1 MKTTA
6 AYSRLRLVVVLLG
19 LAFASTCLTLDGYA
33 GEKQGSRYYLVG
45 VGPGD
50 PDLLTL
56 RAIKVIDK
64 ADVVFCSQRWAQRLE
79 KHLEGK
85 ELHHGY
91 WRLFPYYGR
100 QPSEFEGDERR
111 RCEAITQKRDQFI
124 ALVREAVAEGKT
136 VAMLDGGDPLIY
148 GPCAWS
154 LEEFE
159 DLDPV
164 VVPGVSSFNA
174 ANAALRRAVTTSDD
188 TKSVILTAADWA
200 GKTDTI
206 EKLAAHQTTMV
217 LFTMRTELREFV
229 EKLAIN
235 YPPETPIALVKHAGY
250 ADKEEVITS
259 TVGQVLDE
267 IDEAQL
273 PFEYLIYVGDFLQ
286 HRYN

>member
-6 AYSRLRLVVVLLG
+6 VCSRLRPFVVLLM
-19 LAFASTCLTLDGYA
+19 LACAFTYLTIDGFA
-33 GEKQGSRYYLVG
+33 GEKQTSRYYLVG

-56 RAIKVIDK
+56 RALKVIDK

-79 KHLEGK
+79 KYLKGK

-100 QPSEFEGDERR
+100 EPSEFEAEERR
-111 RCEAITQKRDQFI
+111 KCEAITQKRNTFI

-159 DLDPV
+159 DLHPV
-164 VVPGVSSFNA
+164 VVPGVSCFNA

-188 TKSVILTAADWA
+188 TKSVILTAADWL

-206 EKLAAHQTTMV
+206 ENLSAHQTTMV
-217 LFTMRTELREFV
+217 LFTMRTEFREFV
-229 EKLAIN
+229 EKLAVN
-235 YPPETPIALVKHAGY
+235 YPPDTPIALVKHAGY
-250 ADKEEVITS
+250 ADKEAVIRS
-259 TVGQVLDE
+259 TVGQVLEEVDQK
-267 IDEAQL
+267 QL